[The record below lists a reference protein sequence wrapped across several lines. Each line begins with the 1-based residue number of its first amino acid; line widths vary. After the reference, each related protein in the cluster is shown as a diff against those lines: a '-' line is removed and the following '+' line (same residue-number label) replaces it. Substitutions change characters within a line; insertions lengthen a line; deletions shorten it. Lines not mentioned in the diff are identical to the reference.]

1 MIILRKGGVIMELN
15 KLRERYDDDELLK
28 VKGYLEALE
37 LFLTHQGK
45 SFDSC
50 TNLDLENYME
60 SLVSKGLNDLNRIF
74 AIARYFYFYDYN
86 ELYLFMTGVL
96 GSIGVIS
103 SINDK
108 SRRLGQS
115 VQLEVPEIGLTPKKL
130 YPKTKEFIKEIM
142 QLECRDYREILA
154 DNHHQIPRES
164 ILKEKKLYDKSVS
177 LELYLKERHQRK
189 VNELQHYCDHKKVW
203 FEQMIT
209 QEVVDYVASNQ
220 EILSGVYEEGFIYI
234 TKFPYNTSQVIH
246 SDSDEMRRYH
256 YCHCP
261 FAKESILTNEP
272 VDSEWCYCSA
282 GFAKFPYE
290 VIFDQPLQVELIE
303 SVLKGDSCC
312 RFRIRWE
319 K

>member
-1 MIILRKGGVIMELN
+1 MIILSKGGVIMELN
-15 KLRERYDDDELLK
+15 KLRERYDDDELSKVEDYLK
-28 VKGYLEALE
+28 ALE
-37 LFLTHQGK
+37 VFLTHQGK
-45 SFDSC
+45 NFESC
-50 TNLDLENYME
+50 TSIDLENYMDH
-60 SLVSKGLNDLNRIF
+60 LVSKKINDHDRIL

-86 ELYLFMTGVL
+86 DLYLFMTGVL

-103 SINDK
+103 SINHK
-108 SRRLGQS
+108 SKRLGKS

-130 YPKTKEFIKEIM
+130 YLKTKEFMKDMM
-142 QLECRDYREILA
+142 QLECWEYRAILA
-154 DNHHQIPRES
+154 DNHHKIPRES
-164 ILKEKKLYDKSVS
+164 MLEEKKMYEESDS
-177 LELYLKERHQRK
+177 LELYLRERHQRK
-189 VNELQHYCDHKKVW
+189 VDELQYYCDQKKVW
-203 FEQMIT
+203 FEQIIT
-209 QEVVDYVASNQ
+209 QDVVDYIASNQ
-220 EILSGVYEEGFIYI
+220 EILSGVYHDGFIYI

-290 VIFDQPLQVELIE
+290 VIFNQTLQVELLE